1 MSSMKDA
8 IKIIVSGLDN
18 AGKTSILTA
27 LDKKYNFQQE
37 IMELKPTIRVEY
49 HQTEFLG
56 NHCFF
61 WDMGGQEQYR
71 KIYQKR
77 QDVYFDGTDLLVY
90 VIDIQ
95 DKERFDTS
103 LEYLDVILQFFMSNE
118 MDIPIIVSFHK
129 YDPELRTIEEI
140 HEDINDLR
148 ELITEKYPK
157 FKILFQ
163 QTSIYDII
171 SIVQLISYGLSI
183 FDEKFFELS
192 VLVEEYLV
200 NRFNSTSLILFD
212 QNGIIISE
220 FYREFID
227 PDIYIELLETI
238 KEHLFLLKR
247 MQEED
252 YSLDYNFFTLEN
264 TLLSYL
270 HKIKIR
276 NDSYYVSVVIEEKYK
291 ENLLDK
297 FPDLV
302 EDISK
307 ILEVILP

>member
-1 MSSMKDA
+1 
-8 IKIIVSGLDN
+8 
-18 AGKTSILTA
+18 
-27 LDKKYNFQQE
+27 
-37 IMELKPTIRVEY
+37 
-49 HQTEFLG
+49 
-56 NHCFF
+56 
-61 WDMGGQEQYR
+61 
-71 KIYQKR
+71 
-77 QDVYFDGTDLLVY
+77 
-90 VIDIQ
+90 
-95 DKERFDTS
+95 
-103 LEYLDVILQFFMSNE
+103 
-118 MDIPIIVSFHK
+118 MDIPIIISFHK
-129 YDPELRTIEEI
+129 YDPDLRTIEEI

>member
-1 MSSMKDA
+1 MKNA
-8 IKIIVSGLDN
+8 IKIIISGLDN

-27 LDKKYNFQQE
+27 LDRKYNFQQE

-49 HQTEFLG
+49 HQTMFLG
-56 NHCFF
+56 NLCFF
-61 WDMGGQEQYR
+61 WDMGGQEIYR
-71 KIYQKR
+71 EHYQKR
-77 QDVYFDGTDLLVY
+77 LDIYFDGTDLLVY

-95 DKERFDTS
+95 DKERFEDS
-103 LEYLDVILQFFMSNE
+103 LAYLDVLLQYFMSND

-129 YDPELRTIEEI
+129 YDPVLRGIEEI
-140 HEDINDLR
+140 HDSINDLR
-148 ELITEKYPK
+148 ELITEKYSE
-157 FKILFQ
+157 FKMLFQ

-200 NRFNSTSLILFD
+200 NKFNSTSLILFD

-220 FYREFID
+220 FYRDLID
-227 PDIYIELLETI
+227 PEIYIELLESI

-264 TLLSYL
+264 KLLSYL
-270 HKIKIR
+270 HKIRILK
-276 NDSYYVSVVIEEKYK
+276 NSYYISVVIEEQFR
-291 ENLLDK
+291 ENLLEN

-302 EDISK
+302 EDVTK
-307 ILEVILP
+307 ILETILP

>member
-1 MSSMKDA
+1 MKNA
-8 IKIIVSGLDN
+8 IKIIISGLDN

-37 IMELKPTIRVEY
+37 VMELKPTIRVEY

-56 NHCFF
+56 NLCFF
-61 WDMGGQEQYR
+61 WDMGGQEIYR
-71 KIYQKR
+71 KHYQKH

-95 DKERFDTS
+95 DKERFETS
-103 LEYLDVILQFFMSNE
+103 LSYLDVILQFFMSND

-129 YDPELRTIEEI
+129 YDPELRGLEEI
-140 HEDINDLR
+140 NDSIDDLR
-148 ELITEKYPK
+148 EIITEKYPE

-171 SIVQLISYGLSI
+171 SIIHLISYGLSI

-192 VLVEEYLV
+192 LLVEDYLV
-200 NRFNSTSLILFD
+200 NKFDSTSLILFD

-220 FYREFID
+220 FYREFIE
-227 PDIYIELLETI
+227 PEIYIELLESI

-252 YSLDYNFFTLEN
+252 FSLDYNFFDLEN
-264 TLLSYL
+264 KLVSYL
-270 HKIKIR
+270 HKITIR
-276 NDSYYVSVVIEEKYK
+276 NDSYYVSVVIEENNK

-302 EDISK
+302 EDITK
-307 ILEVILP
+307 ILESILP

>member
-1 MSSMKDA
+1 MKNA
-8 IKIIVSGLDN
+8 IKIIISGLDN

-37 IMELKPTIRVEY
+37 IMELKPTIRVQY

-56 NHCFF
+56 NLCFF
-61 WDMGGQEQYR
+61 WDMGGQKQYR
-71 KIYQKR
+71 KLYKKR

-95 DKERFDTS
+95 DKERFNSS
-103 LEYLDVILQFFMSNE
+103 LEYLDMILQFFMSNE

-129 YDPELRTIEEI
+129 YDPDLRTIDEI
-140 HEDINDLR
+140 HDSINDLR
-148 ELITEKYPK
+148 ELITEKYPS

-171 SIVQLISYGLSI
+171 SIIHLISYGLSI

-192 VLVEEYLV
+192 LLVEDYLV
-200 NRFNSTSLILFD
+200 NKLDATSLILFD

-220 FYREFID
+220 FYREFIE
-227 PDIYIELLETI
+227 PEIYIELLESI
-238 KEHLFLLKR
+238 KEHLYLLKR

-252 YSLDYNFFTLEN
+252 FSLDHNFFDLEN
-264 TLLSYL
+264 KLLSYL

-276 NDSYYVSVVIEEKYK
+276 NESYYISVIIEEKFK
-291 ENLLDK
+291 EKLLEK
-297 FPDLV
+297 FSDLV
-302 EDISK
+302 ENISK
-307 ILEVILP
+307 ILEAILP